1 MNSVISKYSLWELM
15 KAYKE
20 NKTYLKNYR
29 FGGENSVEF
38 YRADPTLDPREEK
51 LILGLSAGVFM
62 TVVIITLVLWIW
74 ALVALL
80 TNANRLETWAI
91 ILSVIFLLVGF
102 PIGTLFVVYLARK
115 PEYKF
120 F

>member
-1 MNSVISKYSLWELM
+1 MQTNISKYSPWQLM

-20 NKTYLKNYR
+20 NETYLKNYR
-29 FGGENSVEF
+29 FEGENSVEF
-38 YRADPTLDPREEK
+38 YHADHTLDPTEGK
-51 LILGLSAGVFM
+51 LILGMGVGVFM
-62 TVVIITLVLWIW
+62 TVLVIGLVLFIW

-91 ILSVIFLLVGF
+91 ILSVIFLLIGF